1 MVDWTLQN
9 HHLNTTMDGD
19 MAIIT
24 GHSWGI
30 DSPVE
35 RVEFRIDGGQWFQT
49 TYEGVPSDLSALVPF
64 NWTLALDTTSLSSG
78 THIVEI
84 RASDS
89 DGISLPVVLE
99 IDGGG
104 SAEGAAG
111 LSAYLFSLGIVLI
124 VVLVSSVVL
133 FLRTGD
139 EDDTDL
145 SSDILEATLVASD
158 DIELDSMT
166 VAELKEMLRSEGLSI
181 SGNKD
186 DLIQRLRDVPKSR

>member
-1 MVDWTLQN
+1 MLSPIQ
-9 HHLNTTMDGD
+9 LFC
-19 MAIIT
+19 
-24 GHSWGI
+24 I
-30 DSPVE
+30 DLK
-35 RVEFRIDGGQWFQT
+35 QK
-49 TYEGVPSDLSALVPF
+49 
-64 NWTLALDTTSLSSG
+64 
-78 THIVEI
+78 
-84 RASDS
+84 
-89 DGISLPVVLE
+89 
-99 IDGGG
+99 
-104 SAEGAAG
+104 

-139 EDDTDL
+139 EDETDL

>member
-1 MVDWTLQN
+1 
-9 HHLNTTMDGD
+9 MDSCSRYNVS
-19 MAIIT
+19 I
-24 GHSWGI
+24 
-30 DSPVE
+30 
-35 RVEFRIDGGQWFQT
+35 
-49 TYEGVPSDLSALVPF
+49 
-64 NWTLALDTTSLSSG
+64 SG
-78 THIVEI
+78 TYIVEI

-104 SAEGAAG
+104 SAEGAA

-124 VVLVSSVVL
+124 VVFVSSVGI
-133 FLRTGD
+133 LRTGD

-145 SSDILEATLVASD
+145 SSDILEATRPD

-166 VAELKEMLRSEGLSI
+166 VAELKKCRSEGLSI

-186 DLIQRLRDVPKSR
+186 DSSND

>member
-1 MVDWTLQN
+1 MK
-9 HHLNTTMDGD
+9 
-19 MAIIT
+19 
-24 GHSWGI
+24 
-30 DSPVE
+30 
-35 RVEFRIDGGQWFQT
+35 FRIDGGQWFQT

>member
-1 MVDWTLQN
+1 
-9 HHLNTTMDGD
+9 
-19 MAIIT
+19 
-24 GHSWGI
+24 
-30 DSPVE
+30 
-35 RVEFRIDGGQWFQT
+35 QWFQT

-78 THIVEI
+78 IHIVEI

-99 IDGGG
+99 IEGGG
-104 SAEGAAG
+104 SAESAAG

-124 VVLVSSVVL
+124 VVFVSSVVL

-139 EDDTDL
+139 DDETPPE
-145 SSDILEATLVASD
+145 ILEATLVSLD
-158 DIELDSMT
+158 DELDGMT
-166 VAELKEMLRSEGLSI
+166 VAELKERLRSEGLST
-181 SGNKD
+181 SGKKS